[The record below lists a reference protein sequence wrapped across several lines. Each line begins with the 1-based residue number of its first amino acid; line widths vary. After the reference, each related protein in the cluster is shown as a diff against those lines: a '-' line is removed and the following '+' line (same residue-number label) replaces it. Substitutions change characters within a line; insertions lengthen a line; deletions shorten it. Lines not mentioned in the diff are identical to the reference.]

1 MKYSL
6 IAGRI
11 LFALIFFI
19 SAPGHFNEQT
29 IAFAAA
35 KGVPMA
41 SVLVPFSGILEFAG
55 GLSILLGFRAR
66 LGAWLLVLFL
76 LPVTFML
83 HQFWIVADPLARH
96 MEFSVFLKNIALTG
110 SALMITY
117 LGSGEWSLDKYLE
130 RKRLNP
136 SAA

>member
-11 LFALIFFI
+11 LFALIFLI

-55 GLSILLGFRAR
+55 GLSILVGFRAR

-83 HQFWIVADPLARH
+83 HQFWIVADPFARQL
-96 MEFSVFLKNIALTG
+96 EFSVFLKNIALVG

-117 LGSGEWSLDKYLE
+117 HGSGEWSLDKYLE